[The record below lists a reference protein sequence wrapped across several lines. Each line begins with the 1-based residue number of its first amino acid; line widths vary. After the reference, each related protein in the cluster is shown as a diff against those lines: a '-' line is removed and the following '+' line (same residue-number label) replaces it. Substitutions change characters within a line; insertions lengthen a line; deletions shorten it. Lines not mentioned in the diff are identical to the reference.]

1 MTSSAHDATP
11 GAADG
16 TAWPPRP
23 EANGSAER
31 RRSGL
36 VGPSLDD
43 VQYRQKVLACWLGKS
58 VGGTLGQSF
67 EGLEGPIEVDYYVPV
82 PDGMVPN
89 DDLDVQVAYAGVIA
103 AAKPPR
109 VDRHLIAEAWRH
121 HLKFPWNEY
130 AVGKRNLAEGIE
142 PPHSGSFDNWF
153 SCGEGAVIRTE
164 LWACLAPG
172 EPARAGAYAYED
184 ACFDHAGDGIWA
196 AVFMASLQSL
206 AFVESDPDVLL
217 DRASELLPV
226 TSRIR
231 QVVQDTRV
239 WVGEQRP
246 WREVMQLIVD
256 TYGNGDFTDTRMNT
270 GFVVLGWLASEGD
283 FERAILITNGCGG
296 DTDSST
302 ASLASL
308 LAILDPGCI
317 PDRWLTPIGEDLVL
331 NAEVVGINAPKT
343 IHEFTDQVVFLR
355 TELAG
360 VWPDVPDSG
369 FDAAA
374 HEVPVTVGWSS
385 PYGVPWGVRDATGLS
400 PERSAEPELP
410 TNASART
417 VPGTWVRWPREDF
430 EDIILV
436 IEYTIDLDHDVEGR
450 LMFNCSE
457 HFRVWLDGD
466 YLFGGQ
472 PGQLFPSQ
480 HRPPA
485 GQGVDVRLAK
495 GRHRLR
501 ATVLRP
507 SASRSHAEWVVA
519 LAEHPVLEWVPN
531 AFRPGAPSIRA

>member
-1 MTSSAHDATP
+1 MRNSGLDAAKKLSDDSTWTPRNAAESGGRVHGDAPTIAVDNHDY
-11 GAADG
+11 
-16 TAWPPRP
+16 
-23 EANGSAER
+23 R
-31 RRSGL
+31 RR
-36 VGPSLDD
+36 
-43 VQYRQKVLACWLGKS
+43 VLACWLGKS

-67 EGLEGPIEVDYYVPV
+67 EGLEGPIEADYYIPV

-103 AAKPPR
+103 AAEPPK
-109 VDRHLIAEAWRH
+109 VDRHIIASVWRD

-142 PPHSGSFDNWF
+142 PPYSGSFDNWF

-172 EPARAGAYAYED
+172 DPARAGAYAFED

-196 AVFMASLQSL
+196 AVFMAALQSL
-206 AFVESDPDVLL
+206 AFVESDTGVLL
-217 DRASELLPV
+217 DSASELLPSS
-226 TSRIR
+226 SRIR
-231 QVVQDTRV
+231 QVVHDTRV
-239 WVGEQRP
+239 WVKEGRP
-246 WREVMQLIVD
+246 WRDVMSLIVD
-256 TYGNGDFTDTRMNT
+256 EYGTGDFTDTRMNT

-308 LAILDPGCI
+308 LAILDPDCI
-317 PDRWLTPIGEDLVL
+317 PDRWLRPIGLDLVL
-331 NAEVVGINAPKT
+331 NDEVVGINAPRT
-343 IHEFTDQVVFLR
+343 IHEFTDQVVALR
-355 TELAG
+355 DRLEG
-360 VWPDVPDSG
+360 SWPDAPMVEFDPDLY
-369 FDAAA
+369 AI
-374 HEVPVTVGWSS
+374 PVTVGWAT

-400 PERSAEPELP
+400 PEWSAEPEMP
-410 TNASART
+410 SNAET
-417 VPGTWVRWPREDF
+417 CMLPGTWIRWAREDF

-436 IEYTIDLDHDVEGR
+436 IDYQLDLDHDVAGR

-457 HFRVWLDGD
+457 HFRVWLDGE

-472 PGQLFPSQ
+472 LGQLFPSQ

-485 GQGVDVRLAK
+485 GHGVDVKLGA

-501 ATVLRP
+501 VTVLRP
-507 SASRSHAEWVVA
+507 SPTRTHAEWVVS
-519 LAEHPVLEWVPN
+519 LAEHPDLEWVPA
-531 AFRPGAPSIRA
+531 AFRPRASESP